1 MLVEEWFLIL
11 YNLFIIAKEKMLMAR
26 RRKPK
31 SAMGCLLAFVLLPI
45 DAIIKP
51 LMAWDGFTTSATRK
65 RRKRK

>member
-1 MLVEEWFLIL
+1 
-11 YNLFIIAKEKMLMAR
+11 MAR

-31 SAMGCLLAFVLLPI
+31 STMGCLLAFVLLPI

-51 LMAWDGFTTSATRK
+51 LMTWDGFTTSATRK